1 MAKEFFKDLPDTTT
15 PLSATR
21 INGLLDGEESM
32 GSIVVEDI
40 RSKNLFDKNSVIENY
55 YLSYTDGTPTWD
67 SNMAYSDFIEVESNI
82 DYTMSIDT
90 TSILCI
96 HFYDSNKNWLN
107 YELVNDNVSTS
118 LSKKA
123 PATAKYV
130 RLCFGKVKKEEVQ
143 FEKGTVATNYSKYID
158 FKNDIVQV
166 TDFITANDGY
176 TILEQNIFRQGR
188 HYFGDVVIKKNNS
201 AYSPDSENVATLKKS
216 IVGTINSCLFLS
228 GSQWSNGGTGYLF
241 IGDTSVLIADFTGN
255 SYSFAKFHIDVV
267 AN

>member
-1 MAKEFFKDLPDTTT
+1 MKEFFKNLPDETT
-15 PLSATR
+15 PYEADR
-21 INGLLDGEESM
+21 FNDLLNGEESM

-67 SNMAYSDFIEVESNI
+67 IEVEPNI

-90 TSILCI
+90 ASILCI

-130 RLCFGKVKKEEVQ
+130 RLCFGKVKKDEIQ
-143 FEKGTVATNYSKYID
+143 FEKGTVATNYSKHID
-158 FKNDIVQV
+158 FAEAINIITNQECAINEYYNGKRVYVKEISFGSLPNATIKGIECLNPNYKVIRAEGISYQGNYSLILPSKDVELKMDNGWMNV
-166 TDFITANDGY
+166 TTN
-176 TILEQNIFRQGR
+176 TNL
-188 HYFGDVVIKKNNS
+188 S
-201 AYSPDSENVATLKKS
+201 AYEETYIRIYYTKN
-216 IVGTINSCLFLS
+216 
-228 GSQWSNGGTGYLF
+228 
-241 IGDTSVLIADFTGN
+241 
-255 SYSFAKFHIDVV
+255 
-267 AN
+267 